1 MTLLSLLIT
10 MLKAASV
17 FALLA
22 FTVKMLRRYDRRS
35 GTAPR
40 RNSRRGTA
48 RLGPRRSSR
57 RPERILDVVERASL
71 GRASSV
77 VLVRVR
83 DQHWVLGV
91 TEQQVSML
99 LEVDLDE
106 EEAIDLRPEPEE
118 GATAAP
124 SWGTLF
130 SHLRTAHREHSGATR
145 VGRPARLTTRVGRP
159 ESIELIEPPGPTDG
173 PRQ

>member
-130 SHLRTAHREHSGATR
+130 SHLRTAHREHSDAAR
-145 VGRPARLTTRVGRP
+145 VGRPARLATRAGHP